1 MSKMA
6 VKLGGQ
12 NSSSG
17 GSPCHEEI
25 APLPLRAGA
34 AGGRAGGPAARS
46 TMPGDSGGGADGAT
60 PVISAA
66 LPQGLRADGR
76 SGIPGMVQ
84 HQGRR
89 ITGSSRYHWVLRVC
103 RELIDENLTTTPHP
117 HNETES
123 SKEAATSAVQSRRQ
137 LRHTLSHSGL
147 RRCSRPVVSP
157 GNAMELGAQQ
167 GTQQGLN
174 LP

>member
-1 MSKMA
+1 MAKQSMSKMA

-17 GSPCHEEI
+17 GSPCHEEDG
-25 APLPLRAGA
+25 PLPLRAGA
-34 AGGRAGGPAARS
+34 AGGRAGGAAARF
-46 TMPGDSGGGADGAT
+46 TT

-76 SGIPGMVQ
+76 SGTPGMVQ

-89 ITGSSRYHWVLRVC
+89 ITGSSRYHWVLRAC
-103 RELIDENLTTTPHP
+103 QELIDKNLTTPLHP
-117 HNETES
+117 HSETES
-123 SKEAATSAVQSRRQ
+123 SKEAATSTAQSRRQ
-137 LRHTLSHSGL
+137 LRHILSHSGL

-157 GNAMELGAQQ
+157 GTAKELGAQQ
-167 GTQQGLN
+167 GAQQGLN

>member
-17 GSPCHEEI
+17 ESPCHEEDG
-25 APLPLRAGA
+25 PLPLRAGA
-34 AGGRAGGPAARS
+34 AGGRAGGAAARF
-46 TMPGDSGGGADGAT
+46 TT

-89 ITGSSRYHWVLRVC
+89 ITGPSRSHWILRGSQ
-103 RELIDENLTTTPHP
+103 ELIDNNLTPAPHP
-117 HNETES
+117 HGETES
-123 SKEAATSAVQSRRQ
+123 SMEAATSIVQSRRQ
-137 LRHTLSHSGL
+137 LRPTRSHSGL

-157 GNAMELGAQQ
+157 GNEMELGAQQ
-167 GTQQGLN
+167 GAQQGLN

>member
-17 GSPCHEEI
+17 GSPCHEEDG
-25 APLPLRAGA
+25 PLPLRAGA
-34 AGGRAGGPAARS
+34 AGGRAGGAAARF
-46 TMPGDSGGGADGAT
+46 TT

-76 SGIPGMVQ
+76 SGSPGVVQ

-89 ITGSSRYHWVLRVC
+89 ITGSSRYRWVLRVC
-103 RELIDENLTTTPHP
+103 QEFIDKNLTTPPHP
-117 HNETES
+117 IVKPRAARKRPPAPSRVADNSDPLARIADSADAAGRWCHEEGQWNSVHTRAR
-123 SKEAATSAVQSRRQ
+123 SK
-137 LRHTLSHSGL
+137 G
-147 RRCSRPVVSP
+147 
-157 GNAMELGAQQ
+157 
-167 GTQQGLN
+167 N